1 MDENEREKH
10 KQWAIKLLNDPRLMD
25 KSFDETFK
33 KYDKNKDGTI
43 NIEEFYS
50 FINDVYKAS
59 GIESGIS
66 KDYAE
71 QMFNVRD
78 FDKNS
83 KLERVEFKKEFKN
96 ALAKIIINNK

>member
-50 FINDVYKAS
+50 FINDVYKTS
-59 GIESGIS
+59 GIESGLS